1 MNKIT
6 RAFVKNIG
14 KMVLLA
20 MMFVACEPLEEMNV
34 DPNKPTETN
43 PRLLLTKVQW
53 DAFRAQSGTGPLYAL
68 KMLVQTDGENA
79 NQYYNWNRGSFGAYS
94 ALRDIT
100 KMAEEAER
108 TGDRAYVA
116 LAKFFRSYY
125 FFELTLTFG
134 DIPYTQALQG
144 ESNAVYAPAYD
155 TQKTV
160 FEGILA
166 ELAEA
171 NDILAEANT
180 LLEGD
185 IIFGG
190 STLQWQKT
198 INAFRLKVLM
208 TLSGKADEPGLDV
221 RAAFADIVATG
232 PLMEVTGGNLLADDA
247 QLVFLDQEGNRY
259 PEFNSSGYGS
269 GMYIDS
275 TFIRRLQDREDP
287 RLFVYCTQTRLGKEA
302 GKTLD
307 DFSSYEGGDPAKPYN
322 EVNLKAVAGKTSKVL
337 ERYHQDPTAEPLVL
351 ISYAEQQLILAEAV
365 VRGWIGGDAGAY
377 YNTGI
382 HASFKFYE
390 TYAKGLG
397 AFVSEDKAAAYVAHP
412 LVALSEA
419 ADAEE
424 KIARIIEQKYLRS
437 FQQGGWSAFYD
448 HLRTG
453 YPSFRRP
460 AGVTVPY
467 RWMYPQSE
475 YNYNAGRVAEAI
487 ERQFGGG
494 NDDTREKT
502 WWLP

>member
-1 MNKIT
+1 MNKLAIV
-6 RAFVKNIG
+6 RNIG
-14 KMVLLA
+14 AIILMA
-20 MMFVACEPLEEMNV
+20 MAFAACEPLEEMNI

-43 PRLLLTKVQW
+43 PRLLLTKVEW
-53 DAFRAQSGTGPLYAL
+53 DAFRAFRGTGPLYAL

-94 ALRDIT
+94 SLRDVT

-108 TGDRAYVA
+108 TGSPAYTA
-116 LAKFFRSYY
+116 LAKFFRAYY
-125 FFELTLTFG
+125 FYELTLTFG
-134 DIPYTQALQG
+134 DVPYSQALQG
-144 ESNAVYAPAYD
+144 ESGEVYEPVYD
-155 TQKTV
+155 AQEDV
-160 FEGILA
+160 FAGILA

-171 NDILAEANT
+171 NSMLAGANT
-180 LLEGD
+180 LVEGD

-190 STLQWQKT
+190 NTLQWQKT

-208 TLSGKADEPGLDV
+208 TLSNRGTVAGQNVP
-221 RAAFADIVATG
+221 AAFAEIVNAG
-232 PLMEVTGGNLLADDA
+232 PLMEATGGNLLADDA

-275 TFIRRLQDREDP
+275 TFIRRLQDRQDP
-287 RLFVYCTQTRLGKEA
+287 RLFVYCGQTRVGKEA
-302 GKTLD
+302 GKPLD

-322 EVNLKAVAGKTSKVL
+322 EVNLKAVAGRTSKVL
-337 ERYHQDPTAEPLVL
+337 ERYHQDPPAEPMVL
-351 ISYAEQQLILAEAV
+351 MSYAEQQLILAEAA
-365 VRGWIGGDAGAY
+365 VRGWIGGDAKAFY
-377 YNTGI
+377 DEGI
-382 HASFKFYE
+382 RASFKFYE

-397 AFVSEDKAAAYVAHP
+397 AFVNEEKAAAYLTHP
-412 LVALSEA
+412 LVDLSAAAGDEA
-419 ADAEE
+419 
-424 KIARIIEQKYLRS
+424 KIERIIIQKYLRS

-460 AGVTVPY
+460 EGITVPY

-475 YNYNAGRVAEAI
+475 YNYNAMQVGAAI
-487 ERQFGGG
+487 DRQFGSG

-502 WWLP
+502 WWLK